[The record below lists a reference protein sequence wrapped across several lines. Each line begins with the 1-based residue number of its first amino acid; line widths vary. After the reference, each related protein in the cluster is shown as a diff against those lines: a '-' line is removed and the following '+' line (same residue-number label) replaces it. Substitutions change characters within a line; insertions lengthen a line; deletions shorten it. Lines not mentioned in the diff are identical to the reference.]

1 MPHAAI
7 PTAVLARGRNSGL
20 IIDIRQPSGR
30 IQATGGTLRGGWSA
44 TLVQNDGD
52 VPMIHVDIDEHRGV
66 ISLDIDAALSSA
78 NVRQLSER
86 ASAHA
91 ARSAPLHGLIIRA
104 AQMPPW
110 RDLSTFLNN
119 LRVIGEHKP
128 DITRVAVMTD
138 SPPVSYVAHLVAFFP
153 QAELDS
159 FTMRARERALAWVSG
174 AVATTGAIAAGA
186 DPQTDADMLE
196 TDPSESVPELEPVGV
211 VEIDELP
218 EEGGEE
224 DSWFV

>member
-1 MPHAAI
+1 
-7 PTAVLARGRNSGL
+7 
-20 IIDIRQPSGR
+20 
-30 IQATGGTLRGGWSA
+30 
-44 TLVQNDGD
+44 
-52 VPMIHVDIDEHRGV
+52 MIHVDIDEHRGV
-66 ISLDIDAALSSA
+66 ISLGIDAALASA

-86 ASAHA
+86 ASAQA

-110 RDLSTFLNN
+110 RDLSSFLNN

-128 DITRVAVMTD
+128 EITRVAVMTD
-138 SPPVSYVAHLVAFFP
+138 SPPVSYVSHLVAFFP

-174 AVATTGAIAAGA
+174 ALATTGAIASEV
-186 DPQTDADMLE
+186 DPETAAEVLE
-196 TDPSESVPELEPVGV
+196 TESMQPGQEPDAEDF
-211 VEIDELP
+211 VEIGELP